1 MYNAFDGSSQ
11 KSKLDLYSFS
21 KLLWFRDLT
30 DQNPEGV
37 SHMMCIKFSQSFST
51 WWLTYAAVNV
61 SAQCSLLSEFG
72 FVRGIDEMGGQA
84 TDLNQTY
91 KFTFRC
97 KNHFGPLQLKS
108 LFCAR
113 LALEKPNNNLPF

>member
-1 MYNAFDGSSQ
+1 
-11 KSKLDLYSFS
+11 
-21 KLLWFRDLT
+21 
-30 DQNPEGV
+30 
-37 SHMMCIKFSQSFST
+37 
-51 WWLTYAAVNV
+51 
-61 SAQCSLLSEFG
+61 
-72 FVRGIDEMGGQA
+72 MGGQA

-113 LALEKPNNNLPF
+113 LGLEKPNNNLPF

>member
-30 DQNPEGV
+30 DQNPESV

-51 WWLTYAAVNV
+51 WRLTYAAVNV

-72 FVRGIDEMGGQA
+72 FVRGIDEMGG
-84 TDLNQTY
+84 
-91 KFTFRC
+91 
-97 KNHFGPLQLKS
+97 
-108 LFCAR
+108 
-113 LALEKPNNNLPF
+113 